1 MRLGKLLAR
10 NPNIKG
16 FEKDEIEFH
25 NFGILFE
32 HLANHTKDINEKT
45 NLQIK
50 AIICNTLSDLCK
62 GLQRVHLMF
71 HFKIAN
77 LQERKN
83 ERL

>member
-32 HLANHTKDINEKT
+32 HLANHAKT
-45 NLQIK
+45 NDEKVSLQIK
-50 AIICNTLSDLCK
+50 ATICDTLSKLC
-62 GLQRVHLMF
+62 GELQTI
-71 HFKIAN
+71 KT
-77 LQERKN
+77 
-83 ERL
+83 

>member
-16 FEKDEIEFH
+16 LEKDEIEFH

-32 HLANHTKDINEKT
+32 HLANNAKDDNEKT

-50 AIICNTLSDLCK
+50 ATICDTLSKLCNE
-62 GLQRVHLMF
+62 LQTI
-71 HFKIAN
+71 KT
-77 LQERKN
+77 
-83 ERL
+83 

>member
-32 HLANHTKDINEKT
+32 HLANNAKDDREKT
-45 NLQIK
+45 ELQIK
-50 AIICNTLSDLCK
+50 TQICKTLSKIC
-62 GLQRVHLMF
+62 GQLQTI
-71 HFKIAN
+71 K
-77 LQERKN
+77 
-83 ERL
+83 